1 MILERHQLL
10 ELDSLLSTL
19 LSLKDADFTKF
30 LNNSEALKP
39 FFTAL
44 QAFWST
50 SGTLEIDEL
59 TFSLHEKFFK
69 FLSRLC
75 PSFNTNIP
83 KQQDNNPNHA
93 LRSVIC
99 PKKVIDCLFDID
111 PLGLLCYLYET
122 WHPSDHLNTIR
133 DELIPSNILKHKSF
147 TEGDS
152 NKRINDF
159 LKWLTKNTFNG
170 SLKSNER
177 ESIIKRFEYESD
189 DDYFEDE
196 SAEDSNSS
204 SCTTAFDPLQVILF
218 STYISSPSTFSRTS
232 TARSSKSRADL
243 LVKTKLTHEQVEGW
257 AIMLERNPKRA
268 NVVQDF
274 IIWSKNNEC

>member
-10 ELDSLLSTL
+10 ELDTLLSTL
-19 LSLKDADFTKF
+19 LSLKDTDFTKF
-30 LNNSEALKP
+30 INNPEAVKP

-59 TFSLHEKFFK
+59 TLSLHEKLFK
-69 FLSRLC
+69 FLLRLC
-75 PSFNTNIP
+75 PSFNTTIP
-83 KQQDNNPNHA
+83 KQDKDKLGNHA

-133 DELIPSNILKHKSF
+133 DELIPNSILKHKSF
-147 TEGDS
+147 TEGAS
-152 NKRINDF
+152 NCRINDF
-159 LKWLTKNTFNG
+159 IKWLTKNTFNG
-170 SLKSNER
+170 SLKSSER

-196 SAEDSNSS
+196 GIEDSSS
-204 SCTTAFDPLQVILF
+204 TGAFDPLQVILF

-274 IIWSKNNEC
+274 IIWSKNNKCE